1 MNFLQVKDYATPKN
15 AEAWIN
21 EAVRRLRKQGVLAK
35 EDNTE
40 DGSCANIT
48 TDGRRCVVGGMLDD
62 SELAVVISEG
72 WKHNG
77 ASALL
82 QGMLHDKNYRAQN
95 WVYAFQKCH
104 DASTSMAEFEE
115 RIRKF
120 AREYKITINPI

>member
-1 MNFLQVKDYATPKN
+1 MNFLQVKDYATPKD

-35 EDNTE
+35 EGTAE

-72 WKHNG
+72 WEHNG
-77 ASALL
+77 ASVLL
-82 QGMLHDKNYRAQN
+82 KGMLHDKNYRTPG
-95 WVYAFQKCH
+95 WVYDFQKCH
-104 DASTSMAEFEE
+104 DAATSMADFEE
-115 RIRKF
+115 RIWKF
-120 AREYKITINPI
+120 AREYHITINLI